1 MTRMD
6 LRVQAW
12 GWLTRRQASVAT
24 MTEERLAAMQR
35 RQVPDNFVTGWLF
48 GAQRPGTAVTDRT
61 VSGPDGNEI
70 PVRIYRA
77 VRAPGAA
84 PGHAASGN
92 AAGSADGVAA
102 GDAAVPGSA
111 AAVAAGDGSGL
122 AARPLIMYIH
132 GGGFVFGGL
141 RMGDWLCSS
150 AALRTGAVVISVDYR
165 LAPAHRFPTAVED
178 CYAALTWAAGNA
190 AELGA
195 RGPIGVMGE
204 SAGGNLSAVMCLL
217 ARDRGGPAIAHQ
229 SLCYPATDMSDAAVS
244 SASRLA
250 NRNAPFLSAEEMTA
264 YRRLYLGDDG
274 DPADPKASPLLAA
287 SLAGLP
293 PALIQVAEH
302 DPLKDD
308 GTRYAAALRAAG
320 VQVRL
325 TEYVGMPH
333 GFLNFPGLCR
343 GTAQALSEIVAE
355 QSAALAAPALPPEP
369 AEPAKPAE
377 PAM

>member
-1 MTRMD
+1 MARME

-12 GWLTRRQASVAT
+12 GWLTRRQASVAAR
-24 MTEERLAAMQR
+24 TEEQVAAMQR
-35 RQVPDNFVTGWLF
+35 RHAPDNIVTGWLF

-61 VSGPDGNEI
+61 VPGQDGNEI

-84 PGHAASGN
+84 P
-92 AAGSADGVAA
+92 AAGCVN
-102 GDAAVPGSA
+102 
-111 AAVAAGDGSGL
+111 GDGP
-122 AARPLIMYIH
+122 AARPLIMYFH
-132 GGGFVFGGL
+132 GGGFVFGDL

-150 AALRTGAVVISVDYR
+150 AALRTGAVVVSVDYR
-165 LAPAHRFPTAVED
+165 LAPAHRFPAAVED

-195 RGPIGVMGE
+195 GGPIEVMGE
-204 SAGGNLSAVMCLL
+204 SAGGNLSAVVCLL

-229 SLCYPATDMSDAAVS
+229 SLLYPSTDMSDAATS

-250 NRNAPFLSAEEMTA
+250 NGNAPFLSAGEMAA

-274 DPADPKASPLLAA
+274 DPLDPKASPLLAA

-333 GFLNFPGLCR
+333 GFLNFPNLCR
-343 GTAQALSEIVAE
+343 GAAQALSEIVAE
-355 QSAALAAPALPPEP
+355 QSAALAASALP